1 MINVSLILSS
11 KMNKISKHNNSK
23 QNKSERVII
32 FNEINE
38 LLDEEHSKENF
49 EKMQSLLLKAD
60 EKIIKVN
67 DYMLLRRAILKQNE
81 FVVDKMIEK
90 VKTIE
95 MITYD
100 SPIRLYDSPIRLATE
115 RKSHNI
121 FKKVIK
127 KSASDDIFEAFLYS
141 LLTDIKIYIDD
152 FFDNI
157 DFENK
162 ENLKKVEDSIYFNG
176 QNNATDYFH
185 IKLKSLEDKKAL
197 QEIRPA
203 KPIKIGSRKI

>member
-1 MINVSLILSS
+1 MINVSLILRS
-11 KMNKISKHNNSK
+11 KMNKKSKHNNSK

-100 SPIRLYDSPIRLATE
+100 SPIRLATE

-127 KSASDDIFEAFLYS
+127 KSKSDDIFEAFLYS